1 LALLTFITCVTNAAF
16 CILFPFYPQEAAVR
30 LGIENLDKTPTGDI
44 GFVLSA
50 SSLAYFAFALVSG
63 QWIDSVG
70 VKPVLLWGLSA
81 LCLATLL
88 FGSLILVKDYALFI
102 WMSFVISILQGL
114 AGAAEETACFAL
126 ACREFPDSVGMAVG
140 MLEQGVGLGM
150 MLASPVGGALY
161 SYGGFSLP
169 FTALGLTLVACAIF
183 SMCLINND
191 SEDEVRTSSKPPI
204 SVLTLVRNFQISL
217 SASCGISS
225 AALLGFLDASLA
237 TYLDQKF
244 ELTPLK
250 IGMVFVLSRGLYA
263 FLAPIVGK
271 VADECG
277 AQQILAIGLL
287 LCWSGFFLMVFTT
300 DFWIFVVSQAIIG
313 LGIAM
318 ASVPCFADILT
329 IAGSH
334 GQRDSVSVSGVISGM
349 LAASFA
355 LGEGLGSLMGGKL
368 VESLGFTGAGLVCS
382 LVMFFHWISYITLGI
397 CFRPKDTSM
406 DDVKSKWEVINHF
419 DI

>member
-1 LALLTFITCVTNAAF
+1 MTNAAF
-16 CILFPFYPQEAAVR
+16 CVLFPFYPQEAADR
-30 LGIENLDKTPTGDI
+30 LGVENVDKTPTGDI

-63 QWIDSVG
+63 HWIDSVG
-70 VKPVLLWGLSA
+70 VKPVLLWGISA
-81 LCLATLL
+81 LCLTTLL
-88 FGSLILVKDYALFI
+88 FGSLTLVKDYRLFI

-161 SYGGFSLP
+161 SSGGFSLP
-169 FTALGLTLVACAIF
+169 FTAVGLALVACAIV
-183 SMCLINND
+183 SMCVISND
-191 SEDEVRTSSKPPI
+191 SEDKLKTPSKPPV
-204 SVLTLVRNFQISL
+204 SVLSLVRNFQISL

-225 AALLGFLDASLA
+225 AAVLGFLDASLA
-237 TYLDQKF
+237 TYLDQRF
-244 ELTPLK
+244 ELTPMK

-263 FLAPIVGK
+263 FLAPIVGR
-271 VADECG
+271 VADGCG
-277 AQQILAIGLL
+277 ARHILAAGLL
-287 LCWSGFFLMVFTT
+287 LCWSGFLLMVITT
-300 DFWIFVVSQAIIG
+300 EFWIFVASQAVIG

-318 ASVPCFADILT
+318 ASVPCFADILVM
-329 IAGSH
+329 ACSL
-334 GQRDSVSVSGVISGM
+334 GQRDSVSVSGVISGV

-355 LGEGLGSLMGGKL
+355 LGEGIGSLIGGKL

-382 LVMFFHWISYITLGI
+382 LIVFFHWISYITLGI
-397 CFRPKDTSM
+397 CFRPRDPLI
-406 DDVKSKWEVINHF
+406 DDVKSKWEVISHL
-419 DI
+419 DV